1 MPSTASAPSPAL
13 HERLLARLRL
23 RHLRLVDALATH
35 SNLRRAAEAT
45 HMSQPAA
52 TQMLR
57 ELEALLEM
65 PLFERHA
72 RGMRITDAGRLL
84 AAHARMAIDSLRIA
98 TEDLCALAA
107 QAARPVR
114 IGALDAALVSVLQP
128 AMPRLLAQHPQLRL
142 VIEDGTGERLGAG
155 LRGGAFDLVLLRQ
168 PARLEPG
175 HRFIPLRSDRM
186 VVIAGISHPAAKR
199 RRLRLRDLADSRW
212 ILPPPHFAVRQA
224 LDAAWAQEKMVPRE
238 HPVQTLSPHLLRT
251 LLAQPDVVMPV
262 PHTSLDRLDRR
273 EVVQLPLQLDAPIEP
288 LGLLY
293 RPDDAGAA
301 VQLLIDFL
309 IEQAQGT

>member
-1 MPSTASAPSPAL
+1 MATPASSPPASSSFVL

-23 RHLRLVDALATH
+23 RHLRLVDALSIH

-84 AAHARMAIDSLRIA
+84 AAHARMAIDSLRTA
-98 TEDLCALAA
+98 TEDLAALAA

-128 AMPRLLAQHPQLRL
+128 AMPQLLARHPQLRL
-142 VIEDGTGERLGAG
+142 VIEEGTGERLGAG
-155 LRGGAFDLVLLRQ
+155 LRGGAFDLVMLRQ
-168 PARLEPG
+168 PPRLEPG
-175 HRFIPLRSDRM
+175 YRFVPLRSDRM
-186 VVIAGISHPAAKR
+186 VVIAGVSHPAAR
-199 RRLRLRDLADSRW
+199 RQRLRLRDLAQSRW

-224 LDAAWAQEKMVPRE
+224 LDAA
-238 HPVQTLSPHLLRT
+238 
-251 LLAQPDVVMPV
+251 
-262 PHTSLDRLDRR
+262 
-273 EVVQLPLQLDAPIEP
+273 
-288 LGLLY
+288 
-293 RPDDAGAA
+293 
-301 VQLLIDFL
+301 
-309 IEQAQGT
+309 